1 MAAISKTFAYG
12 TLEADTDTW
21 LLAREQVIPLDI
33 SFSFDTSLE
42 HRTVSVIGRMGIPQG
57 SSMTKLIVE
66 KIVGH
71 DAIAGR
77 SYEIHQSGQG
87 DSAID
92 NWLSAERELLDA

>member
-33 SFSFDTSLE
+33 SFPFDTFLE
-42 HRTVSVIGRMGIPQG
+42 HKMVSVIGRMGIPQG

-66 KIVGH
+66 KIVSH

-77 SYEIHQSGQG
+77 SFEIYQSSQG
-87 DSAID
+87 GSAID
-92 NWLSAERELLDA
+92 NWLIAERELLNA